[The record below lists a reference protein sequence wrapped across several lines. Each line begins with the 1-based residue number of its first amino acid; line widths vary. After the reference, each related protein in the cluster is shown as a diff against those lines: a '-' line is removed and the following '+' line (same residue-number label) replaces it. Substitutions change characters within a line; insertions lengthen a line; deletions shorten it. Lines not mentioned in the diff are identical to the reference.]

1 MEPTALASAPAIMLN
16 PSDNVAIALRDLRAG
31 EVVEL
36 VVGGSRFTI
45 KLLNDIPF
53 GHKFAIRDIRMC
65 DYVIK
70 YGHII
75 GRAKRDIRV
84 GEHVHVHNVES
95 LTAVHSVCGGGKP

>member
-1 MEPTALASAPAIMLN
+1 MESVIITGAPAIVLN
-16 PSDNVAIALRDLRAG
+16 PSDNVAVALRDLRAG
-31 EVVEL
+31 EDVEL
-36 VVGGSRFTI
+36 VIGNSRVKV

-70 YGHII
+70 YGHVI
-75 GRAKRDIRV
+75 GRAKRDIKA

-95 LTAVHSVCGGGKP
+95 LTAVHSVCRGGNP

>member
-1 MEPTALASAPAIMLN
+1 MESAALTGAAAIVLN
-16 PSDNVAIALRDLRAG
+16 ANDNVAVALRDLRAG
-31 EVVEL
+31 EEVEL
-36 VVGGSRFTI
+36 IVGNSKFTV

-75 GRAKRDIRV
+75 GRAKRDIKV

-95 LTAVHSVCGGGKP
+95 LTAVHSVCRGGKP